1 MKFSRRLVL
10 VYTCIVVIPLVI
22 IVICIAT
29 YTRTSLYSDLRSQ
42 CSEVLDHNVTQIQKN
57 MDSFDLIERMISGN
71 QKLGLFFATPET
83 SDENEI
89 IETMIDEST
98 MIERTLSV
106 LPDIY
111 AVRVFT
117 DNPIIPERW
126 PVFMK
131 SSRTNLAALKR
142 WEYNYSAEYQGNQE
156 MMKLLSLC
164 TTRRIVKNKRNI
176 GYIQIAMKMEDFFPF
191 LYERAD
197 AYQSDYV
204 FKEFHNSADGTE
216 TLTPVVNKKILQI
229 QNPLNEKDI
238 ASLAYAVNYAG
249 DRPAGTLTFYGNHD
263 KRFAA
268 WHRIS
273 DLGYIVVHAD
283 STARIRKNIIIIVLS
298 TIAGLLGTI
307 VALFLLIRYTTS
319 RLMSGVYSVM
329 NGMKEV
335 KEGNL
340 AVSVPVDRHDEVGE
354 TQQTFNAMTEQLRAQ
369 IKQIKEEQRLIADTE
384 IKAMQN
390 QINAHFLY
398 NVLET
403 IRMQAVIANQDDIAE
418 SITVLGKMMRY
429 CLRWRIHVVTIEQE
443 IEYIRLYVYILNVR
457 NDYVISL
464 ETEIPSDYSSVEIPK
479 MIMQPLIENAFTHAI
494 EPAGKDTV
502 VKVYVKQ
509 VPQSDRILLCVQ
521 DFGCGMSEEQLEK
534 IRTYLAD
541 DTYERNAKGG
551 IGLKNIQQR
560 LTMFYGK
567 DYRLQIDSVEGE
579 GTLVQVPVPLHLPA
593 DSPLNAPVEQER

>member
-29 YTRTSLYSDLRSQ
+29 YIRKSQYSDLRSQ
-42 CSEVLDHNVTQIQKN
+42 CSEVLDHNVMLINKN
-57 MDSFDLIERMISGN
+57 LDSFDLIERMISGN
-71 QKLGLFFATPET
+71 QKLTLFFATPET

-89 IETMIDEST
+89 INTMIDEST

-131 SSRTNLAALKR
+131 SSRTNLAALKK
-142 WEYNYSAEYQGNQE
+142 WEYNYSAKYQGNQE
-156 MMKLLSLC
+156 AMKLLSLC
-164 TTRRIVKNKRNI
+164 TTRRIVKNRRNI
-176 GYIQIAMKMEDFFPF
+176 GYIQIAMKMEDFFSF
-191 LYERAD
+191 LYERTD
-197 AYQSDYV
+197 TYQSDYV
-204 FKEFHNSADGTE
+204 FKEFHNPADGTE
-216 TLTPVVNKKILQI
+216 TLTPVVNKEILRI
-229 QNPLNEKDI
+229 QNSLDEKDI

-249 DRPAGTLTFYGNHD
+249 DRPSGTLTLYGNHD
-263 KRFAA
+263 KRFVA
-268 WHRIS
+268 WRRIP

-283 STARIRKNIIIIVLS
+283 STARIRKNIIIIELII
-298 TIAGLLGTI
+298 IAGLFGTI
-307 VALFLLIRYTTS
+307 VVLFLLIRFATS

-340 AVSVPVDRHDEVGE
+340 EVSVLVDRHDEVGE

-429 CLRWRIHVVTIEQE
+429 CLRWRIHVVTLEQE

-464 ETEIPSDYSSVEIPK
+464 ETEIPPEYSSVEIPK

-521 DFGCGMSEEQLEK
+521 DFGCGMSEAQLEK

-541 DTYERNAKGG
+541 DTYEHNAKGG

-567 DYRLQIDSVEGE
+567 DYRLQIDSVAGE

-593 DSPLNAPVEQER
+593 DSPLNAPDAQER